1 MDEDKLMKFY
11 DKIYKEDSKQFFSK
25 YIDGNNISNTINEVL
40 SCTRWKGKTVLDFG
54 CGEGELA
61 YMVSRKK
68 ASEVFGIDY
77 SNAAIKIAKDKYHA
91 DNLHYD
97 CLTLDHYDNKVDVI
111 VSCGTLEH
119 LSNPSDTIRKFD
131 KILNDG
137 GELILTCPYFLNIRG
152 FIWITLQ
159 KLLDVPMSLTDLHS
173 LSDFD
178 IESFIAKIPSLKLI
192 NVKTFDHEIA
202 NGRLMIIDMEKRLT
216 NALDDANL
224 STSNI
229 PSLLSWLEKVVELND
244 KKKNLN
250 LCGSN
255 ALYYI
260 KKNN

>member
-1 MDEDKLMKFY
+1 VDNDKLKKFY
-11 DKIYKEDSKQFFSK
+11 NNIYKEDSKQFFSK
-25 YIDGNNISNTINEVL
+25 YVDGNNISNTMNEVL
-40 SCTRWKGKTVLDFG
+40 SCTQWAGKTVLDFG

-61 YMVSRKK
+61 NMISREK
-68 ASEVFGIDY
+68 ASKVYGIDY
-77 SNAAIKIAKDKYHA
+77 STAAITIANNKYHA
-91 DNLHYD
+91 NNLQYD
-97 CLTLDHYDNKVDVI
+97 CLTLDNYDNKVDVI

-119 LSNPSDTIRKFD
+119 LNNPTDTIRKFD

-192 NVKTFDHEIA
+192 DVKTFDHEIA
-202 NGRLMIIDMEKRLT
+202 NGKMMIIDMEKRLT
-216 NALDDANL
+216 NALNDANL
-224 STSNI
+224 PTTNI

-244 KKKNLN
+244 NKKTLN